1 MTYIVTRKHMV
12 SDWNIVVAGCGGTGG
27 YVAEGLC
34 RLLAGTDIPLV
45 LIDHDRVEPHNLLR
59 QHFYEF
65 DVGKFKSQALA
76 ERLARQF
83 GRRIGYSVYPFDSE
97 LVGEG
102 FGSRMYTRLAQ
113 GIIIGCVDNAE
124 ARRSIAADFQFTNWW
139 LDAGNGYSS
148 GQVLLGN
155 AGSPDSLHGGFEE
168 HYQQV
173 TRLPLPSLQLP
184 SLLVPPTA
192 PVAAPMDC
200 AEAVADDE
208 QSPVIN
214 HAMALL
220 VLQFMHRFLK
230 GKLTWMGA
238 YIDLEAGTLQAV
250 PAEPVTVARMCGV
263 KVDTLITKGCLAGNR
278 YLLTRG

>member
-1 MTYIVTRKHMV
+1 MV
-12 SDWNIVVAGCGGTGG
+12 SNWKILVVGCGGTGG

>member
-1 MTYIVTRKHMV
+1 MV
-12 SDWNIVVAGCGGTGG
+12 SNWKILVVGCGGTGG

-59 QHFYEF
+59 QHFYES

-83 GRRIGYSVYPFDSE
+83 GRPIRYSVYPFDSE
-97 LVGEG
+97 LVNEG
-102 FGSRMYTRLAQ
+102 LGSRMYTRLAQ

-124 ARRSIAADFQFTNWW
+124 ARRSIATDFQFTNWW